1 MRVVHVYKDYP
12 PVFGGVEGHIQ
23 TLAEG
28 LKAEGVDVHVLV
40 TNTTRKTLRG
50 EVNGVPVTKV
60 GRLFNISSAPIGQGF
75 CAELQQLSQDADIVH
90 LHVPYPPGEL
100 CQLLV
105 RAGRHFVVTY
115 HSDIVRQRLMGFFYS
130 PFLRLLLR
138 RAERITLSNPQ
149 YITLSRFLR
158 PLADKCTVIPMG
170 VDLSRFVLTD
180 AVQQRAAVIRAQY
193 GGGPLL
199 LFVGRLRHYKGID
212 VLIEAMKD
220 IQAHALIAGDGP
232 MGPIW
237 KQKSADEGVMDRVV
251 FLNAVSDE
259 ELVALYHAADMFVF
273 PSTNRAETWGI
284 VQVEAM
290 ACGLPVI
297 CTELGTGTS
306 YLNQHQVTGLV
317 IEPNNS
323 QVLQAAIQQLIDD
336 PALRQRLGT
345 AGQKRAQDVLSR
357 EAMVRQMLDFYT
369 GVIKNDP
376 G

>member
-12 PVFGGVEGHIQ
+12 PVFGGVESHIQ

-50 EVNGVPVTKV
+50 QVNGVPVTKV
-60 GRLFNISSAPIGQGF
+60 GRLFNISSAPIGRGF
-75 CAELQQLSQDADIVH
+75 CSELRDLSQNADIVH

-100 CQLLV
+100 CQLFI
-105 RAGRHFVVTY
+105 RGGQHFVVTY
-115 HSDIVRQRLMGFFYS
+115 HSDIVRQKVMGFFYR
-130 PFLRLLLR
+130 PFLHSLLR

-170 VDLSRFVLTD
+170 VDLSRFILTD
-180 AVQQRAAVIRAQY
+180 AVHQRATAIRARY
-193 GGGPLL
+193 GDSPLL

-212 VLIEAMKD
+212 VLIEAMKG
-220 IQAHALIAGDGP
+220 IQAYALIAGDGP
-232 MGPIW
+232 MGSIW
-237 KQKSADEGVMDRVV
+237 KQKSADEGVMDRVI

-306 YLNQHQVTGLV
+306 FLNQHNVTGLV

-323 QVLQAAIQQLIDD
+323 QVLQVAIQQLIDD

-345 AGQKRAQDVLSR
+345 AGQKRAHEVFSR
-357 EAMVRQMLDFYT
+357 QAMVRQMLDFYA
-369 GVIKNDP
+369 GVMENDLA
-376 G
+376 